1 MAPKHPFRVNHIS
14 RRKLGV
20 GRRPSCCEYG
30 NPLRTHLPFPSLLR
44 TASAGVLEAHND
56 KKGPA
61 AIPMGSWY
69 HGPANLDVSI
79 SRHHLGVQSTCLT
92 NLDCVTLEGYP
103 GTEVTAYPSQWDCE
117 APEIYR
123 KVSRRGCS
131 ILQTCPS
138 QYGRTSCLGARP
150 AGSQN
155 PSSPRPQPS
164 RRFVALKGDSVN
176 GVL

>member
-1 MAPKHPFRVNHIS
+1 MGC
-14 RRKLGV
+14 RR
-20 GRRPSCCEYG
+20 SCSEYG
-30 NPLRTHLPFPSLLR
+30 NPLRTHLSFPSLLR
-44 TASAGVLEAHND
+44 TASAGVLGAHND
-56 KKGPA
+56 KKGPV
-61 AIPMGSWY
+61 AIPVGSWY
-69 HGPANLDVSI
+69 HGPATLDCST
-79 SRHHLGVQSTCLT
+79 SRHHLGVQSTRLT
-92 NLDCVTLEGYP
+92 NRDCVTLTGYP
-103 GTEVTAYPSQWDCE
+103 GREVTAYPSQWDCE

-138 QYGRTSCLGARP
+138 QCGRTSCLGARP

-155 PSSPRPQPS
+155 PSSPRPQPC